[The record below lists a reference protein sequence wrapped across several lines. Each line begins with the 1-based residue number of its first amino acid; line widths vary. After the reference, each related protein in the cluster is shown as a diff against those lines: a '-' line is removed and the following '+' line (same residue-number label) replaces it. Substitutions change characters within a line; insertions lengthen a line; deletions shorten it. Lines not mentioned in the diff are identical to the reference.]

1 MILILDTKITQNVSL
16 LEPHLF
22 PITILPVFLL
32 VGLRIRPDGGILIM
46 TVVTS
51 KIHGATSQDT
61 GIILMFKDTWLPVG
75 SL

>member
-1 MILILDTKITQNVSL
+1 
-16 LEPHLF
+16 
-22 PITILPVFLL
+22 
-32 VGLRIRPDGGILIM
+32 M